1 MQYYKNWEDDNFDN
15 FCNNYAAET
24 RIRQRLNKLPR
35 EPEDGVWGFMGDAD
49 KEIIKYQLVQS
60 SL

>member
-1 MQYYKNWEDDNFDN
+1 MIILTI
-15 FCNNYAAET
+15 FCNNYAAEN